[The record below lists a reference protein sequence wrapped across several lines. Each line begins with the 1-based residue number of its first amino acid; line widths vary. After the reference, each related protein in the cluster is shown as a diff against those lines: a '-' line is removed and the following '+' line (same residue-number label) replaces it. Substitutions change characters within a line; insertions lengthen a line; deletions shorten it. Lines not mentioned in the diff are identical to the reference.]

1 MTPMPRARKTDLQ
14 SLAAL
19 REQLAAAEREREQRA
34 REAAALAARKRAAEA
49 SFRGAME
56 TMQVEPLRAPRRHA
70 PVPVAPQPT
79 PLSRRRDDEEVLRS
93 ALSDDID
100 VDSLL
105 DTDDSLSW
113 RAAGIGPD
121 VVRRLR
127 RGEWA
132 IQAQI
137 DLHGHRVDEAREALV
152 AFLRGALQR
161 DQRCVRVIH
170 GKGLGSQGRTP
181 VLKGKVRGW
190 LVQRQEV
197 IAFCQARAAEGGS
210 GALVVLLRPGGAA
223 TRSDPR

>member
-1 MTPMPRARKTDLQ
+1 MPRARKTDLQ

-34 REAAALAARKRAAEA
+34 REAAALQARKRAAEA

-70 PVPVAPQPT
+70 PAPAAPKPA

-137 DLHGHRVDEAREALV
+137 DLHGHRVDEAREALA
-152 AFLRGALQR
+152 AFLRNALQR